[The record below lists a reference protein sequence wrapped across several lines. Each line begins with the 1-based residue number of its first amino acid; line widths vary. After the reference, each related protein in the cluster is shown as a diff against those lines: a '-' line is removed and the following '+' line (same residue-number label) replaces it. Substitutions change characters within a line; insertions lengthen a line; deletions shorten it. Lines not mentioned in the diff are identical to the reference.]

1 MLRNGWKGE
10 GGKANRYAALK
21 GGEGWSKF
29 CQKVRYVTVERS
41 LILPHSLAL
50 SGNFQEVIIRWE
62 NNLFVYLKDF
72 TDFFKTAFFILFDKF
87 LFT

>member
-1 MLRNGWKGE
+1 ME
-10 GGKANRYAALK
+10 GGKEVRQTVTLRYK
-21 GGEGWSKF
+21 GGGGGSKF
-29 CQKVRYVTVERS
+29 CQEVIYVTVERS
-41 LILPHSLAL
+41 LILLRSLAL
-50 SGNFQEVIIRWE
+50 SGNFQVVVIRWE